1 MNKYIFIRN
10 EDVLINCKDIVKIA
24 IKTEGDFWGAEY
36 YIEFNFDNEKFD
48 IITPR
53 NDDGDADA
61 TLKKIMDYL
70 TKDTDY
76 ILDI

>member
-1 MNKYIFIRN
+1 MEKYIFIRN
-10 EDVLINCKDIVKIA
+10 EKALINCKDIVKIA
-24 IKTEGDFWGAEY
+24 IKTEGDFCGAEY

-48 IITPR
+48 IKTHR
-53 NDDGDADA
+53 NDGGDADA

-70 TKDTDY
+70 AKDTDY

>member
-24 IKTEGDFWGAEY
+24 IKTEGDFGGAEY
-36 YIEFNFDNEKFD
+36 YIEFNFDNKKFD

-53 NDDGDADA
+53 NDKGDADA